1 MRLRSALASP
11 DSVPAASR
19 TLPATRP
26 LWSAASLTPTMFDD
40 TSCVP
45 AEACWTLREISCVA
59 AACSSMA
66 AAIAAVI
73 WSISRMVPPIDS
85 IAWT

>member
-1 MRLRSALASP
+1 
-11 DSVPAASR
+11 
-19 TLPATRP
+19 
-26 LWSAASLTPTMFDD
+26 MFDD

-66 AAIAAVI
+66 AAMAAVI
-73 WSISRMVPPIDS
+73 RSISRMVPPIDS